1 MLDFHPIFSPSK
13 FEQIFVSYFMRYF
26 LITKHS
32 FTFKCYTKTYRDI
45 VTLTR
50 HIFISEKKIYL
61 QSALQYK
68 KIENFLQI
76 STSSVKENT

>member
-1 MLDFHPIFSPSK
+1 
-13 FEQIFVSYFMRYF
+13 MRYF